1 MTVDRLGEDTL
12 DASDAA
18 ATRDAYLEMLKR
30 FADLGIAHRT
40 EVSLKLSALG
50 QKLPKD
56 AEKIA
61 LENAIAIAEA
71 ARDAGTT
78 MTLDMEDHTTV
89 DATLGAL
96 RDLRG
101 DFPWVGVAIQAALFR
116 TEGDIADL
124 ATAGSRIRLVKG
136 AYMEPA
142 SVAHQDK
149 HDVDKA
155 YVRAMKT
162 LMRSSAYPMIASHD
176 QRMID
181 IAHALIAETGREK
194 DQQEFQM
201 LHGIRTAEQQQPG
214 RRRRHDAR
222 VRALRRRL
230 VRLLHA
236 PPGRAP
242 GQRHVLPELAR
253 QALRQPAADRANK
266 RGPPAPPWTPSPT
279 PPPRSTSRSA
289 PTPRARPSAS
299 RCSAAS
305 PRSPPSATNCR

>member
-1 MTVDRLGEDTL
+1 MLSRTLLAASRSAKMRGIITGFPLTRRVVDRFVAGDDLDQASLIISGLVDEGLAVTVDRLGEDTL

-50 QKLPKD
+50 QKLPRD
-56 AEKIA
+56 AEKIT
-61 LENAIAIAEA
+61 LENAVAIAEA

-89 DATLGAL
+89 DATLGTL
-96 RDLRG
+96 RELRG
-101 DFPWVGVAIQAALFR
+101 EFPWVGVAIQAALFR

-124 ATAGSRIRLVKG
+124 ATAGSRVRLVKG

-149 HDVDKA
+149 HEVDKA

-181 IAHALIAETGREK
+181 IAHALVAETGRAK
-194 DQQEFQM
+194 DSHEFQM
-201 LHGIRTAEQQQPG
+201 LHGIRTSEQHALVAAG
-214 RRRRHDAR
+214 DTMR
-222 VRALRRRL
+222 VYVPFGDDWYGYFMRRL
-230 VRLLHA
+230 AER
-236 PPGRAP
+236 
-242 GQRHVLPELAR
+242 
-253 QALRQPAADRANK
+253 PANVMFFLNSLVK
-266 RGPPAPPWTPSPT
+266 R
-279 PPPRSTSRSA
+279 
-289 PTPRARPSAS
+289 
-299 RCSAAS
+299 
-305 PRSPPSATNCR
+305 

>member
-1 MTVDRLGEDTL
+1 MLSQTLLAASRSAKMRGIITGVPLTRRVVDRFVAGDNLDQAGLVIGDLVEQGLAVTVDRLGEDTL

-50 QKLPKD
+50 QKLPRD

-96 RDLRG
+96 RELRG
-101 DFPWVGVAIQAALFR
+101 EFPWVGVAIQAALFR

-124 ATAGSRIRLVKG
+124 ATAGSRVRLVKG

-162 LMRSSAYPMIASHD
+162 LMRSSAYPMVASHD

-181 IAHALIAETGREK
+181 IAHALIAETGREQ

-201 LHGIRTAEQQQPG
+201 LHGIRTTEQHNLVAAG
-214 RRRRHDAR
+214 DTMR
-222 VRALRRRL
+222 VYVPFGDDWYGYFMRRL
-230 VRLLHA
+230 AER
-236 PPGRAP
+236 
-242 GQRHVLPELAR
+242 
-253 QALRQPAADRANK
+253 PANVMFFLNSLVK
-266 RGPPAPPWTPSPT
+266 R
-279 PPPRSTSRSA
+279 
-289 PTPRARPSAS
+289 
-299 RCSAAS
+299 
-305 PRSPPSATNCR
+305 

>member
-1 MTVDRLGEDTL
+1 MLSRTLLAASRSAKMRGIITGFPLTRRVVDRFVAGDDLDQASLIISGLVDEGLAVTVDRLGEDTL

-50 QKLPKD
+50 QKLPRD
-56 AEKIA
+56 AEKIT
-61 LENAIAIAEA
+61 LENAVAIAEA

-89 DATLGAL
+89 DATLGTL
-96 RDLRG
+96 RELRG
-101 DFPWVGVAIQAALFR
+101 EFPWVGVAIQAALFR

-124 ATAGSRIRLVKG
+124 ATAGSRVRLVKG

-149 HDVDKA
+149 HEVDKA

-162 LMRSSAYPMIASHD
+162 LMRSSAYPLIASHD

-181 IAHALIAETGREK
+181 IAHALVAETGRAK
-194 DQQEFQM
+194 DSHEFQM
-201 LHGIRTAEQQQPG
+201 LHGIRTSEQHALVAAG
-214 RRRRHDAR
+214 DTMR
-222 VRALRRRL
+222 VYVPFGDDWYGYFMRRL
-230 VRLLHA
+230 AER
-236 PPGRAP
+236 
-242 GQRHVLPELAR
+242 
-253 QALRQPAADRANK
+253 PANVMFFLNSLVK
-266 RGPPAPPWTPSPT
+266 R
-279 PPPRSTSRSA
+279 
-289 PTPRARPSAS
+289 
-299 RCSAAS
+299 
-305 PRSPPSATNCR
+305 

>member
-1 MTVDRLGEDTL
+1 MLSRTLLAASRSAKMRGIITGFPLTRRVVDRFVAGDDLDQASLIISGLVDEGLAVTVDRLGEDTL

-50 QKLPKD
+50 QKLPRD
-56 AEKIA
+56 AEKIT
-61 LENAIAIAEA
+61 LENAVAIAEA

-89 DATLGAL
+89 DATLGTL
-96 RDLRG
+96 RELRG
-101 DFPWVGVAIQAALFR
+101 EFPWVGVAIQAALFR

-124 ATAGSRIRLVKG
+124 ATAGSRVRLVKG

-149 HDVDKA
+149 HEVDKA

-181 IAHALIAETGREK
+181 IAHALAAETGRAK
-194 DQQEFQM
+194 DSHEFQM
-201 LHGIRTAEQQQPG
+201 LHGIRTSEQHALVAAG
-214 RRRRHDAR
+214 DTMR
-222 VRALRRRL
+222 VYVPFGDDWYGYFMRRL
-230 VRLLHA
+230 AER
-236 PPGRAP
+236 
-242 GQRHVLPELAR
+242 
-253 QALRQPAADRANK
+253 PANVMFFLNSLVK
-266 RGPPAPPWTPSPT
+266 R
-279 PPPRSTSRSA
+279 
-289 PTPRARPSAS
+289 
-299 RCSAAS
+299 
-305 PRSPPSATNCR
+305 

>member
-1 MTVDRLGEDTL
+1 VTVDRLGEDTL

-18 ATRDAYLEMLKR
+18 VTRDAYLEMLKR
-30 FADLGIAHRT
+30 FADIGIAHRT
-40 EVSLKLSALG
+40 EVSVKLSALG

-101 DFPWVGVAIQAALFR
+101 EFPWVGVAIQAALLR
-116 TEGDIADL
+116 TEGDITDL
-124 ATAGSRIRLVKG
+124 ATAGSRVRLVKG

-149 HDVDKA
+149 HEVDKA
-155 YVRAMKT
+155 YVRAMKS

-181 IAHALIAETGREK
+181 IAHALITETGRK
-194 DQQEFQM
+194 PDTYEFQM
-201 LHGIRTAEQQQPG
+201 LHGIRTAEQHNLVAG
-214 RRRRHDAR
+214 GDTMR
-222 VRALRRRL
+222 VYVPFGDDWYGYFMRRL
-230 VRLLHA
+230 AER
-236 PPGRAP
+236 
-242 GQRHVLPELAR
+242 
-253 QALRQPAADRANK
+253 PANVMFFLNSLVK
-266 RGPPAPPWTPSPT
+266 R
-279 PPPRSTSRSA
+279 
-289 PTPRARPSAS
+289 
-299 RCSAAS
+299 
-305 PRSPPSATNCR
+305 

>member
-1 MTVDRLGEDTL
+1 MPDGRRRAPVP
-12 DASDAA
+12 S
-18 ATRDAYLEMLKR
+18 
-30 FADLGIAHRT
+30 
-40 EVSLKLSALG
+40 S
-50 QKLPKD
+50 
-56 AEKIA
+56 
-61 LENAIAIAEA
+61 
-71 ARDAGTT
+71 
-78 MTLDMEDHTTV
+78 
-89 DATLGAL
+89 LGAL

-162 LMRSSAYPMIASHD
+162 LMRSSAYPMVASHD

-201 LHGIRTAEQQQPG
+201 LHGIRTTEQHNLVAG
-214 RRRRHDAR
+214 GDTMR
-222 VRALRRRL
+222 VYVPFGDDWYGYFMRRL
-230 VRLLHA
+230 AERPANVMFFLNSLVR
-236 PPGRAP
+236 R
-242 GQRHVLPELAR
+242 
-253 QALRQPAADRANK
+253 
-266 RGPPAPPWTPSPT
+266 
-279 PPPRSTSRSA
+279 
-289 PTPRARPSAS
+289 
-299 RCSAAS
+299 
-305 PRSPPSATNCR
+305 